1 MTFREKA
8 LLKVLTIIAGVLG
21 QGIEGFYK
29 HQLEQVINEIKDN
42 K

>member
-8 LLKVLTIIAGVLG
+8 LLKVLAIIAGILG
-21 QGIEGFYK
+21 QGVEGFYK

>member
-8 LLKVLTIIAGVLG
+8 LLKVLVIIAGVLG

-29 HQLEQVINEIKDN
+29 HQLEQVINEIKD
-42 K
+42 

>member
-8 LLKVLTIIAGVLG
+8 LLKVLTIIAGILG
-21 QGIEGFYK
+21 QDVEGFYK

>member
-21 QGIEGFYK
+21 QGVEGFYK
-29 HQLEQVINEIKDN
+29 HQLEQIIEEAKDN